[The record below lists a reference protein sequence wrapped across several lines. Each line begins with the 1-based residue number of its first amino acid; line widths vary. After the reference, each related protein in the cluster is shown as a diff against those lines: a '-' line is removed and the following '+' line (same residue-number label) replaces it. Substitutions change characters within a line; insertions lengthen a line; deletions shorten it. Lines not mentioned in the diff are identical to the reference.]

1 MSPRRKS
8 ALLWGVVGA
17 LAFLVLAQGAV
28 VFQISLPVGFFGL
41 VSVSLLLGSV
51 VAGVAYA
58 TEHRLTG
65 KGQA

>member
-1 MSPRRKS
+1 MNPRRKS

-17 LAFLVLAQGAV
+17 LVFLVLAQGAV
-28 VFQISLPVGFFGL
+28 VLQVSLPVGFFGL
-41 VSVSLLLGSV
+41 VSVALVLGV
-51 VAGVAYA
+51 VVGGMAYA

>member
-8 ALLWGVVGA
+8 ALLWGAVGA
-17 LAFLVLAQGAV
+17 LVFLVLAQGAV
-28 VFQISLPVGFFGL
+28 LFDVALPLGFVG
-41 VSVSLLLGSV
+41 LLV
-51 VAGVAYA
+51 VAVGLGAVVAWAAHA